1 MKKIFLLIAIFI
13 SSVFAE
19 VDGHLDIVKK
29 GMVLPKVGVSIA
41 SDSLEKETLSKIK
54 KALIDDF
61 NVSGHFEVANVSSVS
76 AYDSLPDILGLSN
89 QGVNLF
95 VNLSAKKDGNGNY
108 TLMTKLYDIN
118 SRALVLEKNYT
129 TSLEERF
136 VFLAHK
142 AAISINDH
150 FKAPSI
156 SWMDRFVVFSV
167 Y

>member
-41 SDSLEKETLSKIK
+41 SDSLEKEILSKIK
-54 KALIDDF
+54 KALTDDF
-61 NVSGHFEVANVSSVS
+61 NVSGHFEVANISSVT
-76 AYDSLPDILGLSN
+76 AYDNLPDILGLSN

-95 VNLSAKKDGNGNY
+95 VNLSAKKDANGNY

-118 SRALVLEKNYT
+118 SRALVLEKIIQ
-129 TSLEERF
+129 LHLKRDLF
-136 VFLAHK
+136 F
-142 AAISINDH
+142 
-150 FKAPSI
+150 
-156 SWMDRFVVFSV
+156 
-167 Y
+167 

>member
-108 TLMTKLYDIN
+108 TLMTKLYQKMTI
-118 SRALVLEKNYT
+118 
-129 TSLEERF
+129 
-136 VFLAHK
+136 
-142 AAISINDH
+142 
-150 FKAPSI
+150 
-156 SWMDRFVVFSV
+156 
-167 Y
+167 